1 ARDEEQAGHGQVAI
15 ISEGLWQ
22 RRFGAAPAILG
33 KTITLDGKSHTVIG
47 IALNQAR
54 YPEETE
60 VWKPLDF
67 TAPKMQVR
75 RFHSLRVI
83 GRLKAGFMLEQAR
96 ADLDAVA
103 IGLEQEYPASNTSW
117 CLRLAPLREE
127 LPSLEIGRATL
138 VIRTSSDPLALAAAA
153 PYGDITQQNPMA
165 QRAGACAGDAGR
177 FGAELEP
184 IALQC
189 DARMV
194 RGARRNTMI

>member
-1 ARDEEQAGHGQVAI
+1 MEATGVTSQLPLRGGSYTYFKIEGRPFKNPQQQVTALNPEIGHDYLRAQGIPLLQGRTFTEQETKQTPQTVTINEA
-15 ISEGLWQ
+15 
-22 RRFGAAPAILG
+22 FAPTYIPGEDPLG
-33 KTITLDGKSHTVIG
+33 KHLIIDEGQPLTCEIIG
-47 IALNQAR
+47 VTRNVKQI
-54 YPEETE
+54 
-60 VWKPLDF
+60 
-67 TAPKMQVR
+67 
-75 RFHSLRVI
+75 SLPGEFI
-83 GRLKAGFMLEQAR
+83 PTM
-96 ADLDAVA
+96 
-103 IGLEQEYPASNTSW
+103 Y
-117 CLRLAPLREE
+117 